1 MSRIGSKPIKIPDK
15 VKINID
21 KDIILIEGPKG
32 KLSFKIPIRIA
43 TEIKDSM
50 IIVTRTADAKQDRM
64 FHGLT
69 RALLNNMVKGVLEG
83 FTKELEIIGVG
94 YRSEVKGNVLVL
106 HLGFT
111 NPVNFPI
118 PEGVEVKTS
127 KPTKISISGIDKQ
140 IVGDVSARI
149 RKILPPEPY
158 KGKGIR
164 YVGEYVRKKLGKAA
178 TK

>member
-1 MSRIGSKPIKIPDK
+1 MSRIGSRAIKISDK

-21 KDIILIEGPKG
+21 KDRVLVEGSKG
-32 KLSFKIPIRIA
+32 KLSLQLHNHISVEA
-43 TEIKDSM
+43 KDLVVL
-50 IIVTRTADAKQDRM
+50 VTRKVDTKQSRT

-69 RALLNNMVKGVLEG
+69 RALINNMIIGVSEG

-94 YRSEVKGNVLVL
+94 YRAEVKGKELVL
-106 HLGFT
+106 NVGFT

-118 PEGVEVKTS
+118 PEGIEVKTP
-127 KPTKISISGIDKQ
+127 KPTKITINGIDNQK
-140 IVGDVSARI
+140 VGDVAAKI
-149 RKILPPEPY
+149 RGVLPPEPY

>member
-15 VKINID
+15 VKINLD
-21 KDIILIEGPKG
+21 NDTVLAEGPKG
-32 KLSFKIPIRIA
+32 KLSLKIPVGI
-43 TEIKDSM
+43 TVEVKDSVAT
-50 IIVTRTADAKQDRM
+50 IKRKADTKQDRV

-69 RALLNNMVKGVLEG
+69 RALINAMVEGVFKG

-94 YRSEVKGNVLVL
+94 YRSEVKGKILVL

-118 PEGVEVKTS
+118 PDEVEVKTP
-127 KPTKISISGIDKQ
+127 KPTKITVSGIDKQ
-140 IVGDVSARI
+140 KVGDTAARI
-149 RKILPPEPY
+149 RKVLPPEPY